1 MRLDKYI
8 VDKKIVDSRNK
19 AQSLIS
25 NGFVL
30 VNNKI
35 KTQVAYNV
43 NDSDIIRISQHEQY
57 VSRGAYKLIAA
68 IDKFHIDLKNKV
80 VLDIG
85 SSTGGFTQV
94 CLINGAKSIYA
105 IDVGKNQMDQKLRQ
119 NPKIKLYEG
128 VNFKDFNTSTYKKKK
143 IDVIVVDVSF
153 ISLTKILK
161 KIQEVFPYSLKLIVL
176 IKPQFELG
184 KEIIKANHGVIR
196 SKKLWEK
203 AIDIVTS
210 LARELGY
217 KINKNY
223 IESPIKGGDGNTEF
237 LMYLEK

>member
-19 AQSLIS
+19 AQTLIS

-43 NDSDIIRISQHEQY
+43 KDSDTIAINQHEQY

-68 IDKFHIDLKNKV
+68 IDKFHVDLKDKV

-94 CLINGAKSIYA
+94 CLINGAKKVCA
-105 IDVGKNQMDQKLRQ
+105 IDVGKNQMDQKLRH
-119 NPKIKLYEG
+119 NPKIELHEG
-128 VNFKDFNTSTYKKKK
+128 VNFKNFNTSILNAKR
-143 IDVIVVDVSF
+143 IDIIVVDVSF

-184 KEIIKANHGVIR
+184 KEIIKANNGVIK

-203 AIDIVTS
+203 AIDIVTTS
-210 LARELGY
+210 AKQSGY
-217 KINKNY
+217 KINMNY

>member
-8 VDKKIVDSRNK
+8 FDKKIVDSRNK
-19 AQSLIS
+19 AQALIS

-43 NDSDIIRISQHEQY
+43 KESDIITVNQHEQY

-68 IDKFHIDLKNKV
+68 INKFHVDLKDKV

-94 CLINGAKSIYA
+94 CLINGAKKIYA
-105 IDVGKNQMDQKLRQ
+105 IDVGKNQMDQKLRHD
-119 NPKIKLYEG
+119 PKIELYEG
-128 VNFKDFNTSTYKKKK
+128 LNFKDLNVTTIKMK
-143 IDVIVVDVSF
+143 IDIILVDVSF

-161 KIQEVFPYSLKLIVL
+161 KIQEFFSYSLKLIVL

-184 KEIIKANHGVIR
+184 KQIIKANRGVIK

-203 AIDIVTS
+203 AIEIVTAS
-210 LARELGY
+210 AKQHGY
-217 KINKNY
+217 KINMNY

>member
-19 AQSLIS
+19 AQALIS

-35 KTQVAYNV
+35 KTQTAYNV
-43 NDSDIIRISQHEQY
+43 KESDIITINQHEQY
-57 VSRGAYKLIAA
+57 VSRGAYKLIEA
-68 IDKFHIDLKNKV
+68 INKFHVDLKDKV
-80 VLDIG
+80 VLDVG
-85 SSTGGFTQV
+85 SSTGGFTQI
-94 CLINGAKSIYA
+94 CLINGAKKIYA
-105 IDVGKNQMDQKLRQ
+105 IDVGKNQMDQKLRH
-119 NPKIKLYEG
+119 NPKIELHEG
-128 VNFKDFNTSTYKKKK
+128 INFKNFNTSILNTKR
-143 IDVIVVDVSF
+143 IDIIVVDVSF

-161 KIQEVFPYSLKLIVL
+161 KIQEAFPYSLKLIVL

-184 KEIIKANHGVIR
+184 KEIIKANHGVIK

-203 AIDIVTS
+203 AIDIVTTS
-210 LARELGY
+210 AKQLGY
-217 KINKNY
+217 KINTNY

-237 LMYLEK
+237 LMHLEK

>member
-19 AQSLIS
+19 AWALIS

-43 NDSDIIRISQHEQY
+43 KESDIITINQHEQY

-68 IDKFHIDLKNKV
+68 INKFHVDLKDKV

-94 CLINGAKSIYA
+94 CLINGAKKIYA
-105 IDVGKNQMDQKLRQ
+105 IDVGKNQMDQKLRH
-119 NPKIKLYEG
+119 NPKIELHEG
-128 VNFKDFNTSTYKKKK
+128 LNFKALNVTTIKMK
-143 IDVIVVDVSF
+143 INIILVDVSF

-161 KIQEVFPYSLKLIVL
+161 KIQELFSYSLKLIVL

-184 KEIIKANHGVIR
+184 EQIIKANHGVIK

-203 AIDIVTS
+203 AIDIVTTS
-210 LARELGY
+210 AKQFGY
-217 KINKNY
+217 KINMNY